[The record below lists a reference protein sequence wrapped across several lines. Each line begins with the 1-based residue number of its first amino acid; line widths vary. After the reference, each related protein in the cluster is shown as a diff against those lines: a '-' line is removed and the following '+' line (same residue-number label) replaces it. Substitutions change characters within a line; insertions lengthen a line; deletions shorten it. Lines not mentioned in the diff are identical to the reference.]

1 MPCII
6 KEKKENGDE
15 RQQSH
20 SEKIQKSGR
29 KDRCN
34 EN

>member
-1 MPCII
+1 MPYII
-6 KEKKENGDE
+6 KENKENGDE
-15 RQQSH
+15 RQQRH
-20 SEKIQKSGR
+20 REKIQKSGR